1 MKKIDWYILKKF
13 IITFTYSLLILTIIT
28 IVVDLSE
35 KADDFVKSGL
45 SFGQIVMQYYIGF
58 IPHMVALIF
67 PLFVFISVIFF
78 TSKMAG
84 KSEIIAILSS
94 GTSFRRMMLPYW
106 IGAGLLAVT
115 LWFANRYLLP
125 NANRIFST
133 FQIKYIDGPNSGGRN
148 TGSASIYFR
157 VDTNRYAQVSNFD
170 TTTKMGYDFVLQK
183 IINNQL
189 IDNIRADK
197 LEWDMGQRK
206 WRLINVIERKIN
218 GLKEELTQSD
228 TLYIPFNFKPQ
239 DIKKDEYTKDKLTT
253 PELNRY
259 IELQQIRGTEGI
271 NDLLVERYRRTATP
285 VSIILLTFMAVSIAS
300 RKVRGGMGFHLALGF
315 ILALI
320 FIFTERFSTMFSTK
334 GNFTPVIAV
343 WLPNII
349 FAMVAFYLYRKAPK

>member
-45 SFGQIVMQYYIGF
+45 TFGQIVMQYYIGF
-58 IPHMVALIF
+58 IPHIVALIF

-84 KSEIIAILSS
+84 KSEIIAILAS
-94 GTSFRRMMLPYW
+94 GTSFHRLMLPYW
-106 IGAGLLAVT
+106 LGAGMLAVT
-115 LWFANRYLLP
+115 LWFSNRYLLP
-125 NANRIFST
+125 KANRIFST
-133 FQIKYIDGPNSGGRN
+133 FQVKYVDGPNYRGPNASV
-148 TGSASIYFR
+148 SSIYFR
-157 VDTNRYAQVSNFD
+157 VDSNRYAQVSNFD
-170 TTTKMGYDFVLQK
+170 TTTKLGYNFAMQK

-189 IDNIRADK
+189 VDNIRADR
-197 LEWDMGQRK
+197 LEWDVAQHK
-206 WRLINVIERKIN
+206 WKLINAIERKII
-218 GLKEELTQSD
+218 GLKEDVTQLD
-228 TLYIPFNFKPQ
+228 TMYIPFNFKPQ

-285 VSIILLTFMAVSIAS
+285 VSVILLTFMGVAIAS

-315 ILALI
+315 VLALI
-320 FIFTERFSTMFSTK
+320 FIFTDRFSTMFSTK
-334 GNFTPVIAV
+334 GDFSPVVAV